1 MADSKTVVQWPQG
14 DVLLLGSHGV
24 RPTGRSLSIRSTSP
38 PRLSAAVALEV
49 NMLIRCKDFALAA
62 VYISCLLQV
71 NTKAEVRFA
80 MEDAHWLPK
89 EVKRW
94 ELCMGLLVG
103 QQPTL
108 PHAVVRLHSVVAQVA
123 ERLAQQEAGRINK
136 TGVLSVPLLARTACH
151 AAFCI

>member
-1 MADSKTVVQWPQG
+1 
-14 DVLLLGSHGV
+14 
-24 RPTGRSLSIRSTSP
+24 
-38 PRLSAAVALEV
+38 
-49 NMLIRCKDFALAA
+49 
-62 VYISCLLQV
+62 
-71 NTKAEVRFA
+71 
-80 MEDAHWLPK
+80 
-89 EVKRW
+89 
-94 ELCMGLLVG
+94 MGLLVG